1 MLSIITLPTDF
12 AGDISANASTI
23 ITDLSPFITLIVGVL
38 LGILVIGV
46 LIHFI
51 KK

>member
-1 MLSIITLPTDF
+1 MLSIINLPTNF
-12 AGDISANASTI
+12 ASDISGNASTI